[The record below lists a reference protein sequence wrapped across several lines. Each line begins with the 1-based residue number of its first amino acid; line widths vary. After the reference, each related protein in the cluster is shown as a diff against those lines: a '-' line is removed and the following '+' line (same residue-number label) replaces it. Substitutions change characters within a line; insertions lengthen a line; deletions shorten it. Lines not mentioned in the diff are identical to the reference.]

1 MNLGEAKIVAY
12 SEKGLNMC
20 AAAARISTFEGGAL
34 KALSRGDGAE
44 KDLKLIKKV
53 LSSGHKTIVE
63 HQVFT
68 IAFND
73 VSVLAEQSLIEFRL
87 ASYTVKSRRYVN
99 FTGAGY
105 IVPEGLSADAEAEY
119 RRNMDDRFAAYKR
132 LIDLEIPRE
141 DARFVLPYC
150 FRSNFFMTLNAR
162 ELSHVIAAMRFGRL
176 SRYPELRRL
185 GDMLKKQMD
194 EILPGNDESE
204 AASRVQTAPIMGEIL
219 EPSVREPYA
228 KIVSAPS
235 DSESVLAAALDFSGR
250 FTGENRLKALVRDA
264 RPRELEILNYAFI
277 IKDVS
282 LSCVT
287 HFSRHRMQS
296 LIVPDV
302 EKALYDGGFV
312 LPESIK
318 AKPEALEIYLDAF
331 KANAESARHMKR
343 AGIGNEIL
351 AYYALSGNTVD
362 ILLSMNAREL
372 LHFLKLRTCTRAQWE
387 IRDAAGEML
396 MLLMDEYR
404 ALFRYY
410 GPSCAVNGFCPEG
423 RLSCGRIQKVE
434 E

>member
-105 IVPEGLSADAEAEY
+105 IVPEGLSVDAEAEY

-162 ELSHVIAAMRFGRL
+162 ELSHVIAAMCFGRL

-264 RPRELEILNYAFI
+264 RPRELEMLNYAFI